1 MPTNYQSYTR
11 SQAFAGRGTILQYS
25 TNPPSVPYVEM
36 SEAKTLT
43 MGGMK
48 YDLADVTNFES
59 GNFREW
65 LPTLADSGD
74 LTIAG
79 NMIPND
85 TTEQALIGFFNNA
98 TLVTYQIV
106 LPPGGNGANAFTN
119 SEGMFQFTAYV
130 QSIDRSVPHDKEATI
145 TIKLKITGPISF
157 TEGY

>member
-1 MPTNYQSYTR
+1 MPTYTR
-11 SQAFAGRGTILQYS
+11 SQAFAGRGSILQYS
-25 TNPPSVPYVEM
+25 TNPPSVAYTEL

-48 YDLADVTNFES
+48 YDLSDVTNFES
-59 GNFREW
+59 GNFREY

-85 TTEQALIGFFNNA
+85 TTEQALIGFFNSA

-106 LPPGGNGANAFTN
+106 LPPGGNGADAYST

-130 QSIDRSVPHDKEATI
+130 QSIDRTIPHDKEATI
-145 TIKLKITGPISF
+145 TIKLKVTGPITV

>member
-1 MPTNYQSYTR
+1 MSTYSQYTR
-11 SQAFAGRGTILQYS
+11 SQAFAGRGSILQYS
-25 TNPPSVPYVEM
+25 VNPPSVPYTEL

-43 MGGMK
+43 MSGMK

-79 NMIPND
+79 NLIPND
-85 TTEQALIGFFNNA
+85 TTEQDLIGFFNTA

-106 LPPGGNGANAFTN
+106 LPPGGNGAHAFAN
-119 SEGMFQFTAYV
+119 SEGAFTFTAYV
-130 QSIDRSVPHDKEATI
+130 QSIDRTVPHDKEATL
-145 TIKLKITGPISF
+145 TVKLKITGPISF
-157 TEGY
+157 VEGY